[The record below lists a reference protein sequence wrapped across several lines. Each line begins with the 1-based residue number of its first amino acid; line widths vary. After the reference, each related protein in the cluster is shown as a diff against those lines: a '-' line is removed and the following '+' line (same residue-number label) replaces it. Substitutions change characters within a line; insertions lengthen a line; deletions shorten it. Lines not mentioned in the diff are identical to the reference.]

1 MEMTKIKKRK
11 RHRMKGDR
19 TMQVVSTLFLL
30 LILFIVGYPVVYVI
44 SASFSSAEALS
55 TGRVLLWPIDANLQ
69 GYQFVLKYKNV
80 WRGFRNSILYTMAGV
95 SLTMFLQIC
104 AAYPLSKPTYQG
116 RKLITKL
123 YILSMMLNVGLI
135 PNFLLKNSLG
145 LVGSPAAVILTGSMG
160 VTSVIIL
167 RTAFSSIP
175 QEMFDVAKVDGASD
189 IRCLWSVALPL
200 SKATLS
206 TLLLFSI
213 AGNWNEYFHS
223 LIYLKDSNLW
233 PLQLVLR
240 GILTGAQQ
248 LEAAQV
254 SSTEMVAMA
263 QTNAEQIRYVLIIV
277 ATVPVLAAYGLL
289 QRNFKKGMMVGS
301 VKG

>member
-1 MEMTKIKKRK
+1 M
-11 RHRMKGDR
+11 
-19 TMQVVSTLFLL
+19 L
-30 LILFIVGYPVVYVI
+30 
-44 SASFSSAEALS
+44 
-55 TGRVLLWPIDANLQ
+55 
-69 GYQFVLKYKNV
+69 
-80 WRGFRNSILYTMAGV
+80 
-95 SLTMFLQIC
+95 LQIC
-104 AAYPLSKPTYQG
+104 AAYPLSRPSYQG
-116 RKLITKL
+116 RKLMTKL
-123 YILSMMLNVGLI
+123 YVFSMMVNAGLI

-160 VTSVIIL
+160 VSSVIIL

-175 QEMFDVAKVDGASD
+175 QELFDVAKVDGAGD

-223 LIYLKDSNLW
+223 LIYLKNSNLW

-248 LEAAQV
+248 LEASQV
-254 SSTEMVAMA
+254 GSSEMVAMA

-277 ATVPVLAAYGLL
+277 ATVPMLAAYGLL
-289 QRNFKKGMMVGS
+289 QKNFKKGMMVGS